1 MREVWPFAVMII
13 LLVILTGFV
22 SSSQPTGAF
31 VANLPP
37 SWDYATDSFQSP
49 VQIDLERA
57 FFDSDGDSLAF
68 SVSTDPGVSAE
79 MSGNVVYLSGVGSAV
94 LTASDGKFMVSR
106 TVTLK

>member
-1 MREVWPFAVMII
+1 MREAWPFAVMMV

-22 SSSQPTGAF
+22 SSSEPTGAF

-37 SWDYATDSFQSP
+37 SWDYTTDSFQSP

-57 FFDSDGDSLAF
+57 FFDADGNSLAF

-79 MSGNVVYLSGVGSAV
+79 LSGNVVSISGAGSVV
-94 LTASDGKFMVSR
+94 LTASDGQFMVSK
-106 TVTLK
+106 TITTK